1 MASKPKIID
10 CGFQNLKP
18 SLITVLAGGTGSVK
32 LVRGLASQ
40 TEDLVVIANVADNI
54 WLYGLY
60 ICPDIDTVIYGL
72 ADLLDKKQGWG
83 IKNDSFGFL
92 HQMEVLGEKLW
103 FKIGD
108 RDLATHL
115 LRTGMLKDGKKLSEI
130 TDWMR
135 GRYRIRAKVI
145 PATDNPMETKI
156 VTDKGRLHIQEFWVK
171 YHAKPDVLNIV
182 YDGANKS
189 HVNPKAIDAL
199 RRSEI
204 VVIAPGNPITSI
216 GAILAVKGMRKEII
230 GQRRKIIAVSPMI
243 GKDAISGPAAKYME
257 AMGIQNSP
265 LGVAR
270 YYSDF
275 IEKFAI
281 SASDHNL
288 CTDISKLDIQPCET
302 DIIMSDEDDEI
313 RLALYVL
320 RQFQRS

>member
-1 MASKPKIID
+1 
-10 CGFQNLKP
+10 
-18 SLITVLAGGTGSVK
+18 LITVLAGGSGSVK

-40 TEDLVVIANVADNI
+40 TKDLTVISNVADNI

-83 IKNDSFGFL
+83 IRNDSFKCL
-92 HQMEVLGEKLW
+92 SQMDMLGEKLW

-130 TDWMR
+130 TEWMR
-135 GRYRIRAKVI
+135 KKYGIEAKVI
-145 PATDNPMETKI
+145 PASDNRMETKI
-156 VTDKGRLHIQEFWVK
+156 VTDKGNLHIQEFWVK
-171 YHAKPDVLNIV
+171 YRAQPNVLNIV
-182 YDGANKS
+182 YDGADTS
-189 HVNPKAIDAL
+189 RVNPKAIDAL
-199 RRSEI
+199 RRSKI

-216 GAILAVKGMRKEII
+216 GPILAVKGMRKEII
-230 GQRRKIIAVSPMI
+230 DQRRKIIAVSPII
-243 GKDAISGPAAKYME
+243 GKEAISGPAAKYMK
-257 AMGIQNSP
+257 AMSIQNSP

-281 SASDHNL
+281 SASDHQL
-288 CTDISKLDIQPCET
+288 STEISKLDIQPCET
-302 DIIMSDEDDEI
+302 DIIMRNDDDEI
-313 RLALYVL
+313 RLALYLL
-320 RQFQRS
+320 RQFRRF

>member
-1 MASKPKIID
+1 M
-10 CGFQNLKP
+10 
-18 SLITVLAGGTGSVK
+18 ITVLAGGSGSVK

-40 TEDLVVIANVADNI
+40 TKDLTVISNVADNI

-72 ADLLDKKQGWG
+72 AGLLNKKQGWG
-83 IKNDSFGFL
+83 IRNDSFEFL
-92 HQMEVLGEKLW
+92 SQMKLLGEKLW

-135 GRYRIRAKVI
+135 SKYRIEAKVI

-156 VTDKGRLHIQEFWVK
+156 VTAKGQLHIQEFWVK

-182 YDGANKS
+182 YDGADKS
-189 HVNPKAIDAL
+189 RVNPKAIEAL
-199 RRSEI
+199 RRSKI

-216 GAILAVKGMRKEII
+216 GPILAVKGMRKEII
-230 GQRRKIIAVSPMI
+230 NQKRKIIAVSPII
-243 GKDAISGPAAKYME
+243 GKEAISGPAAKYMK
-257 AMGIQNSP
+257 AMSIQNSP

-281 SASDHNL
+281 SASDHRISNN
-288 CTDISKLDIQPCET
+288 ISKLDIQPCET
-302 DIIMSDEDDEI
+302 DIIMRNDDDEV
-313 RLALYVL
+313 RLARYLL
-320 RQFQRS
+320 KQFKRF

>member
-1 MASKPKIID
+1 M
-10 CGFQNLKP
+10 
-18 SLITVLAGGTGSVK
+18 ITVLAGGSGSVK

-40 TEDLVVIANVADNI
+40 TKDLTVISNVADNI

-83 IKNDSFGFL
+83 IRNDSFKCL
-92 HQMEVLGEKLW
+92 RQMDMLGEKLW

-130 TDWMR
+130 TEWMR
-135 GRYRIRAKVI
+135 RRYGIEAKVV
-145 PATDNPMETKI
+145 PASDNPMETKI
-156 VTDKGRLHIQEFWVK
+156 VTDKGNLHIQEFWVK
-171 YHAKPDVLNIV
+171 NRAQPNVLNIV
-182 YDGANKS
+182 YDGADTS
-189 HVNPKAIDAL
+189 SANPKAIDAL
-199 RRSEI
+199 RRSKI

-216 GAILAVKGMRKEII
+216 GPILAVKGMRKEII
-230 GQRRKIIAVSPMI
+230 DQRRKIIAVSPII
-243 GKDAISGPAAKYME
+243 GKEAISGPAAKYMR
-257 AMGIQNSP
+257 AMSIQNSP

-281 SASDHNL
+281 SASDHQL
-288 CTDISKLDIQPCET
+288 STEIRKLDIQPCET
-302 DIIMSDEDDEI
+302 DIIMRNDHDES
-313 RLALYVL
+313 RLALYL
-320 RQFQRS
+320 LKQFKRF

>member
-1 MASKPKIID
+1 
-10 CGFQNLKP
+10 
-18 SLITVLAGGTGSVK
+18 
-32 LVRGLASQ
+32 
-40 TEDLVVIANVADNI
+40 
-54 WLYGLY
+54 
-60 ICPDIDTVIYGL
+60 
-72 ADLLDKKQGWG
+72 
-83 IKNDSFGFL
+83 
-92 HQMEVLGEKLW
+92 METLGERMW

-115 LRTGMLKDGKKLSEI
+115 LRTNMLHNRKNLSEI
-130 TDWMR
+130 TDWISS
-135 GRYRIRAKVI
+135 RYSLEQKVI

-156 VTDKGRLHIQEFWVK
+156 VTDKGHLHIQEFWVK

>member
-1 MASKPKIID
+1 M
-10 CGFQNLKP
+10 
-18 SLITVLAGGTGSVK
+18 ITVLAGGSGSVK

-40 TEDLVVIANVADNI
+40 TKDLTVISNVADNI

-83 IKNDSFGFL
+83 IRNDSFKCL
-92 HQMEVLGEKLW
+92 SQMDMLGEKLW

-130 TDWMR
+130 TEWMR
-135 GRYRIRAKVI
+135 RRYGIKAKVV
-145 PATDNPMETKI
+145 PASDNPMETKI
-156 VTDKGRLHIQEFWVK
+156 VTDKGNLHIQEFWVK
-171 YHAKPDVLNIV
+171 YRAQPNVLNIV
-182 YDGANKS
+182 YDGADTS
-189 HVNPKAIDAL
+189 SANPKAIDAL
-199 RRSEI
+199 RRSKI

-216 GAILAVKGMRKEII
+216 GPILAVKGMRKEII
-230 GQRRKIIAVSPMI
+230 DQRRKIIAVSPII
-243 GKDAISGPAAKYME
+243 GKEAISGPAAKYMR
-257 AMGIQNSP
+257 AMSIQNSP

-281 SASDHNL
+281 SASDHQL
-288 CTDISKLDIQPCET
+288 STEIRKLDIQPCET
-302 DIIMSDEDDEI
+302 DIIMRNDHDES
-313 RLALYVL
+313 RLALYL
-320 RQFQRS
+320 LKQFKRF

>member
-1 MASKPKIID
+1 
-10 CGFQNLKP
+10 
-18 SLITVLAGGTGSVK
+18 LITVLAGGSGSVK

-40 TEDLVVIANVADNI
+40 TKDLTVISNVADNI

-72 ADLLDKKQGWG
+72 AGLLNKKQGWG
-83 IKNDSFGFL
+83 IRNDSFEFL
-92 HQMEVLGEKLW
+92 SQMKLLGEKLW

-135 GRYRIRAKVI
+135 SKYRIEAKVI

-156 VTDKGRLHIQEFWVK
+156 VTAKGQLHIQEFWVK

-182 YDGANKS
+182 YDGADKS
-189 HVNPKAIDAL
+189 RVNPKAIEAL
-199 RRSEI
+199 RRSKI

-216 GAILAVKGMRKEII
+216 GPILAVKGMRKEII
-230 GQRRKIIAVSPMI
+230 NQKRKIIAVSPII
-243 GKDAISGPAAKYME
+243 GKEAISGPAAKYMK
-257 AMGIQNSP
+257 AMSIQNSP

-281 SASDHNL
+281 SASDHRISNN
-288 CTDISKLDIQPCET
+288 ISKLDIQPCET
-302 DIIMSDEDDEI
+302 DIIMRNDDDEV
-313 RLALYVL
+313 RLARYLL
-320 RQFQRS
+320 KQFKRF